1 MPGFYKHEGSS
12 ELGCIV
18 GVKDKR
24 FQLLNKNIE
33 SGDVLVY
40 IDSSGPHTNGYSF
53 IRKLNLSEHIVAEVP
68 ELIFHRCYYKEV
80 MDLLEKYGNGFI
92 KGMCHI
98 TGGGL
103 FENLKRII
111 PDDLFK
117 TYGY

>member
-1 MPGFYKHEGSS
+1 
-12 ELGCIV
+12 
-18 GVKDKR
+18 
-24 FQLLNKNIE
+24 
-33 SGDVLVY
+33 
-40 IDSSGPHTNGYSF
+40 
-53 IRKLNLSEHIVAEVP
+53 
-68 ELIFHRCYYKEV
+68 

-117 TYGY
+117 TMDIKLNDIELPIWAEFLMDCSEITKKELLKIFNCGIGYVLIISPEDYARIIEDENNDLTYLGKL